1 MYIKLIFFYIFTFVV
16 FGMYWYIIAVFC
28 GVFRNTQKAFIKDS
42 SVGFSICLTYPII
55 LYLISASLRI
65 CSLRNRKKNLKY
77 VYKLSYM
84 IPLF

>member
-1 MYIKLIFFYIFTFVV
+1 
-16 FGMYWYIIAVFC
+16 MYWYIIAVFC
-28 GVFRNTQKAFIKDS
+28 RVFRNTQKAFIKDS
-42 SVGFSICLTYPII
+42 AISFSICLAYPII
-55 LYLISASLRI
+55 LYLVSASLRI